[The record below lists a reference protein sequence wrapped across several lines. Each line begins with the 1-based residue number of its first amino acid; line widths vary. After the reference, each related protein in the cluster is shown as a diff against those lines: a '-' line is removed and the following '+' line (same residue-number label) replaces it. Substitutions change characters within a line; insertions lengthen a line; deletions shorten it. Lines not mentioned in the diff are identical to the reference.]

1 MSGSMRATLCR
12 CNIFTVG
19 KILLN
24 FIKSIVKLKHFF
36 VDNSNTSVTY
46 WLKPAVKEEGV
57 KLYMGNHTFSY
68 VAVDDFKNK
77 AKCNFTISVI
87 DKTPPIIENCVT
99 EQIVFISSIV
109 NSDVFVQWDEPS
121 GYDNVDDRNITVK
134 KDLEFGFLNEGHYQI
149 TYKLKD
155 KSGNANKCLVHLEVK
170 GI

>member
-1 MSGSMRATLCR
+1 MFGSMKATLCL

-24 FIKSIVKLKHFF
+24 FKLKFNLKKIF
-36 VDNSNTSVTY
+36 IDNSNTSVTY

-87 DKTPPIIENCVT
+87 DKTQPIIENCVT
-99 EQIVFISSIV
+99 EQLVFISSIV
-109 NSDVFVQWDEPS
+109 NSDVFVQWEEVRLENTIHLH
-121 GYDNVDDRNITVK
+121 YDI
-134 KDLEFGFLNEGHYQI
+134 L
-149 TYKLKD
+149 
-155 KSGNANKCLVHLEVK
+155 SCLPYFILALRVR
-170 GI
+170 